1 MKSFKELSENLKE
14 DLGLG
19 KVHLPSNQQVMAIN
33 RKLKADAP
41 EVLKDYRKLLKAID
55 KSAVT
60 GQEIVYIRD
69 EPSAAYRKKTGF
81 GDAHRVVMRKRT
93 NNPLGK
99 EVVYHSGSSETTYNT
114 VLAFKEEYVH
124 EGTSASDR
132 GEPQTPHTKKQYD
145 ALSPKDKK
153 LVDAR
158 VKAAR
163 KQSMSRNPSESP
175 RNYKK
180 HKPKTRRGG
189 VSKYGRGQTGPLPK
203 NEEVNEMLNDIIESK
218 RMERLLKQLGFQ
230 LDKPGPRNPTD
241 ADINAMDSFLAGA
254 ALKGWTKNPDGSQG
268 YPFGHPFQSPKRK
281 VKKLMNKFFKNH
293 GMTGP
298 GMIEIIKTD
307 ATPKEKAEL
316 KQLTTQLGNGTP
328 REKELLGKI
337 STIMKE
343 SVNEGGMGRMK
354 DPHTIRYVDP
364 KQKDTTNISVVD
376 GEREAKKFLAKVKKK
391 GMSGTIKKGSEQ
403 PGSIQTVKYNQSTD
417 QLNKASRYDTL
428 TGKRR

>member
-1 MKSFKELSENLKE
+1 MKSFKNL
-14 DLGLG
+14 
-19 KVHLPSNQQVMAIN
+19 
-33 RKLKADAP
+33 
-41 EVLKDYRKLLKAID
+41 
-55 KSAVT
+55 
-60 GQEIVYIRD
+60 RD
-69 EPSAAYRKKTGF
+69 E
-81 GDAHRVVMRKRT
+81 
-93 NNPLGK
+93 L
-99 EVVYHSGSSETTYNT
+99 E
-114 VLAFKEEYVH
+114 

-132 GEPQTPHTKKQYD
+132 GEPQTPHTQKQYD
-145 ALSPKDKK
+145 ALSPKNKK

-163 KQSMSRNPSESP
+163 KQSDSRNPSESP

-180 HKPKTRRGG
+180 RKPKTRRGG

-337 STIMKE
+337 STIM
-343 SVNEGGMGRMK
+343 
-354 DPHTIRYVDP
+354 
-364 KQKDTTNISVVD
+364 
-376 GEREAKKFLAKVKKK
+376 
-391 GMSGTIKKGSEQ
+391 
-403 PGSIQTVKYNQSTD
+403 
-417 QLNKASRYDTL
+417 
-428 TGKRR
+428 TGKRK